1 MSDISSAIEEFM
13 KFLKL
18 IDEYL
23 EMGIC
28 VTLISVIAV
37 VLGLQVFMRY
47 VMQNSLSWSE
57 ELARYLFIWLIYIGI
72 SYGAKI
78 MRHIKIDASLY
89 LFPKK
94 WRAYVVI
101 IGDFLFLVFCFI
113 VIIYSVLLVN
123 RQLMLSQTSPAIG
136 MPMWIVYAAPGVGF
150 FLTAIRQIQTIIYRL
165 KKIKE
170 NKNYDPSEELNI

>member
-1 MSDISSAIEEFM
+1 M
-13 KFLKL
+13 KILKL

-23 EMGIC
+23 EMSIC
-28 VTLISVIAV
+28 VALISVIAV

-57 ELARYLFIWLIYIGI
+57 ELSRYLFVWLIYIGI
-72 SYGAKI
+72 AYGAKI

-101 IGDFLFLVFCFI
+101 IGDFLFLIF
-113 VIIYSVLLVN
+113 VLL
-123 RQLMLSQTSPAIG
+123 LS
-136 MPMWIVYAAPGVGF
+136 
-150 FLTAIRQIQTIIYRL
+150 LIQ
-165 KKIKE
+165 
-170 NKNYDPSEELNI
+170 

>member
-101 IGDFLFLVFCFI
+101 IGDFLFLVFCLI
-113 VIIYSVLLVN
+113 VITYSVLLVN

-170 NKNYDPSEELNI
+170 KKNYEQSEEHNI

>member
-1 MSDISSAIEEFM
+1 M
-13 KFLKL
+13 KILKL

-23 EMGIC
+23 EMSIC
-28 VTLISVIAV
+28 VALISVIAV

-57 ELARYLFIWLIYIGI
+57 ELSRYLFVWLIYIGI
-72 SYGAKI
+72 AYGAKI

-101 IGDFLFLVFCFI
+101 IGDFLFLIFCFI
-113 VIIYSVLLVN
+113 VIAYSVKLVN
-123 RQLMLSQTSPAIG
+123 RQIMLSQTSPAIG
-136 MPMWIVYAAPGVGF
+136 MPMWILYAAPAVGF
-150 FLTAIRQIQTIIYRL
+150 GLTAIRQVQTILYRI
-165 KKIKE
+165 KIVKE
-170 NKNYDPSEELNI
+170 NKNYDPAEELNI